1 MVSRISSIDSEIF
14 GIRRS
19 LKGTVDRAIFRQA
32 LHHALQPE
40 RMRAATH
47 RMLKNNGRVV
57 ILDLLAQRFEKS
69 ARTLRGSLA
78 WIQ

>member
-1 MVSRISSIDSEIF
+1 MVEF
-14 GIRRS
+14 GSTLARKHGFKNLEYRLGDIQDPPIA
-19 LKGTVDRAIFRQA
+19 KETVDRAILRQA

-57 ILDLLAQRFEKS
+57 ILDLLA
-69 ARTLRGSLA
+69 
-78 WIQ
+78 